1 MFLCNRLGLN
11 VSTSDQVRYI
21 KTCDPAQDHCLW
33 ILLKGNEHYK
43 LQKTYQNIIYI
54 KRKLDDVIYSHNGFI
69 YSHMFC
75 IYAFFFYKIR
85 NMY

>member
-11 VSTSDQVRYI
+11 VSTSDQVIYI
-21 KTCDPAQDHCLW
+21 KTCDPIQDHCLW

-54 KRKLDDVIYSHNGFI
+54 KRKLDDVINSHNGFI
-69 YSHMFC
+69 YSHMLSKH
-75 IYAFFFYKIR
+75 YLYGFFFIK
-85 NMY
+85 